1 MEILMSTIKR
11 KTKTT
16 AATTTKTS
24 RSAKTASPAKE
35 MQTIKIAKGKQAA
48 PVAQTI
54 KTNKVTKTS
63 KSSKMVIKEHQTR
76 VEILQL
82 IADKTNLKRVEVES
96 VFTHMAD
103 IVKGHMAKNG
113 SGEVMIP
120 KLGLKIRKVRRKAT
134 NKRKMV
140 SPLTGNEV
148 IIPAKPARDDVKLIA
163 LKTLKTAVV

>member
-1 MEILMSTIKR
+1 MSVIKR

-16 AATTTKTS
+16 TTTSRVAKPKTAAT
-24 RSAKTASPAKE
+24 AK
-35 MQTIKIAKGKQAA
+35 MAKGQPISQTAKASKAA
-48 PVAQTI
+48 KA
-54 KTNKVTKTS
+54 TKNA
-63 KSSKMVIKEHQTR
+63 KMVIKEHQTR

-96 VFTHMAD
+96 VFSHMAD
-103 IVKGHMAKNG
+103 IVRAHMAQNG
-113 SGEVMIP
+113 SGEIMIP

-134 NKRKMV
+134 KKRKMV

-163 LKTLKTAVV
+163 LKILKTAVA

>member
-1 MEILMSTIKR
+1 MSVIKR

-16 AATTTKTS
+16 TTTSRVAKPKTSAATKTTKMTKGQPIS
-24 RSAKTASPAKE
+24 QAVKMTKTAKA
-35 MQTIKIAKGKQAA
+35 
-48 PVAQTI
+48 
-54 KTNKVTKTS
+54 TKNA
-63 KSSKMVIKEHQTR
+63 KMVIKEHQTR

-82 IADKTNLKRVEVES
+82 IADKTNLKRVEVEA
-96 VFTHMAD
+96 VFSHMAD
-103 IVKGHMAKNG
+103 IVRAHMAQNG

-134 NKRKMV
+134 KKRKMV

-163 LKTLKTAVV
+163 LKTLKTAVA

>member
-1 MEILMSTIKR
+1 MEISMSVIKR

-16 AATTTKTS
+16 TTTSRVAKPKTSAATKTTKMTKGQPIS
-24 RSAKTASPAKE
+24 QAVKMTKTAKA
-35 MQTIKIAKGKQAA
+35 
-48 PVAQTI
+48 
-54 KTNKVTKTS
+54 TKNA
-63 KSSKMVIKEHQTR
+63 KMVIKEHQTR

-82 IADKTNLKRVEVES
+82 IADKTNLKRVEVEA
-96 VFTHMAD
+96 VFSHMAD
-103 IVKGHMAKNG
+103 IVRAHMAQNG

-134 NKRKMV
+134 KKRKMV

-163 LKTLKTAVV
+163 LKTLKTAVA